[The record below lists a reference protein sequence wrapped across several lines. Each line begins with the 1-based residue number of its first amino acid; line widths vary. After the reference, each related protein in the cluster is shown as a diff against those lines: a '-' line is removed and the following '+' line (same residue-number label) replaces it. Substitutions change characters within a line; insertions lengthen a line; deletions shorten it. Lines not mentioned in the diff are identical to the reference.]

1 MDQLKSNKSTVS
13 GKYIIF
19 VGFISF
25 IIAALFFLLS
35 EFFARALNSPILSFI
50 FLNVIIL
57 VGITSDLVGTSVAAA
72 DEKPFHAK
80 ASKRVK
86 GARESVLLIR
96 NADRVANIANDVVG
110 DIAGT
115 VSGALGIALVLQ
127 IIQMWEDLQL
137 TTLNMLITAFIAS
150 LTVGGKAFGKKIAL
164 SHPND
169 VIFFV
174 GRLIATIS
182 GITGIRVVKK

>member
-1 MDQLKSNKSTVS
+1 LKNNRSTVS

-35 EFFARALNSPILSFI
+35 EFLARALNSPILSFI
-50 FLNVIIL
+50 FLTMIIF
-57 VGITSDLVGTSVAAA
+57 VGITADLVGTSVAAA
-72 DEKPFHAK
+72 DERPFHAK

-86 GARESVLLIR
+86 GARESLLLIR
-96 NADRVANIANDVVG
+96 NADRVANISNDVVG

-127 IIQMWEDLQL
+127 IIQMWEELNL
-137 TTLNMLITAFIAS
+137 STLNMLITALIAA
-150 LTVGGKAFGKKIAL
+150 LTVGGKAFGKKIAI
-164 SHPND
+164 SRPND

-174 GRLIATIS
+174 GRLIATVS

>member
-1 MDQLKSNKSTVS
+1 MKNNKSTVS

-25 IIAALFFLLS
+25 IMAALFFLLS
-35 EFFARALNSPILSFI
+35 EFLARALNSLILSFI
-50 FLNVIIL
+50 FLLIIIFF
-57 VGITSDLVGTSVAAA
+57 GIAADLVGTSVTAAN
-72 DEKPFHAK
+72 ERPFHAK

-86 GARESVLLIR
+86 GARESILLIR
-96 NADRVANIANDVVG
+96 NADRVANICNDVVG

-127 IIQMWEDLQL
+127 IIQMWEELNL
-137 TTLNMLITAFIAS
+137 STLNMLFTALIAA
-150 LTVGGKAFGKKIAL
+150 LTVGGKAFGKKLAL
-164 SHPND
+164 SRPND

-174 GRLIATIS
+174 GRLMATFN
-182 GITGIRVVKK
+182 GITGIRAAKK

>member
-1 MDQLKSNKSTVS
+1 MKNNKSTVS
-13 GKYIIF
+13 GKFVIF

-35 EFFARALNSPILSFI
+35 DFFARALNSPILSFI
-50 FLNVIIL
+50 FLILIIF
-57 VGITSDLVGTSVAAA
+57 VGITFDLVGTSVAAA

-80 ASKRVK
+80 ACKRIR
-86 GARESVLLIR
+86 GARESVFLIR

-127 IIQMWEDLQL
+127 IILMWEELNL
-137 TTLNMLITAFIAS
+137 STLNMLITAFIAA

-164 SHPND
+164 SRPND

-174 GRLIATIS
+174 GRLIATVS

>member
-1 MDQLKSNKSTVS
+1 MKNNKSTVS

-19 VGFISF
+19 VGFVSF
-25 IIAALFFLLS
+25 GIAALFFLLS
-35 EFFARALNSPILSFI
+35 EFLARTLNSLVLSFL
-50 FLNVIIL
+50 FLIVIIL
-57 VGITSDLVGTSVAAA
+57 AGITSDVIGTSVAAA
-72 DEKPFHAK
+72 NEMPFHAK

-86 GARESVLLIR
+86 GARESVFLIR
-96 NADRVANIANDVVG
+96 NADRVANICNDVIG

-127 IIQMWEDLQL
+127 IISMWEELHL
-137 TTLNMLITAFIAS
+137 STLNMMITALIAA

-164 SHPND
+164 SRPND

-174 GRLIATIS
+174 GRVMAVVS
-182 GITGIRVVKK
+182 GITGIRLTRKT